1 MQGTITN
8 NYGERSIVIIV
19 FLFKRQI
26 SISELFLGNSKLS
39 YTSELVSQYRASY
52 SFTALACL
60 DVPNHDKY
68 DFAKSFTV
76 IYLFRYLGDDKYIR
90 SASQPACLE
99 RPRGWS
105 LYFISFVLAF

>member
-1 MQGTITN
+1 MQETN
-8 NYGERSIVIIV
+8 NYGERSIVIIF

-26 SISELFLGNSKLS
+26 SVLFLGNNKLS
-39 YTSELVSQYRASY
+39 CTIELVSQYWASY

-60 DVPNHDKY
+60 DVPNHNKY
-68 DFAKSFTV
+68 DLAKSFTV
-76 IYLFRYLGDDKYIR
+76 IYLFRFLGDDKYIR

-105 LYFISFVLAF
+105 LYFISSVLAF